1 MRVKFNSLFENIL
14 LKEGTKYDKKASKLL
29 VDADLFDQEDSDS
42 IINDLFRNKIHAFV
56 HSPSWLEKYLV
67 GIARMIVEESDGD
80 SNQAD
85 MFLDECSEVFDKYLT
100 YVKEIRDKQADPV
113 KFDRE
118 FMDKMSY
125 QEVKDF
131 NEKYQKELDQKSK
144 DELSKMNFA
153 SSNYELVP
161 INSYEEMYDKF
172 GGRLTGDGS
181 SEGYAGDGFGG
192 TAWCHTNNKSTYKY
206 WIDRGDGDNRF
217 FVLMNKNFKDIPF
230 NSKTNSEKSGK
241 DDYGNSLIAILVD
254 KYGNLKNATLRCN
267 HVGVGSNADNQYKTY
282 AELSKIAGFNV
293 EEKVK
298 ELAKESGG
306 FSKNLPKFDLAS
318 GTYHY
323 EGGELPHEML
333 IHLQDIREVFI
344 GDNVTKIEKAT
355 FLNCQN
361 LTTVYMSNRGSL
373 EVIEEAAFE
382 SCTSLWRVYLPDS
395 VKRIEDSAFRECSS
409 MRSIRMSEN
418 IEEIGDYAFFQCHS
432 LREIILPVSTA
443 VIGEQAFAHCE
454 SLEMVT
460 VKATSFNRLGKDIFD
475 YCPYSLEVVCDGF
488 ASTMAKYCEMYGY
501 NYTIPDEYLYPDSPN
516 AELPEDS

>member
-1 MRVKFNSLFENIL
+1 MRVKFNSLFENVL

-29 VDADLFDQEDSDS
+29 ASTNIYDEDTAND
-42 IINDLFRNKIHAFV
+42 IIQDLFRKDIHAFV
-56 HSPSWLEKYLV
+56 HAPNWLEKYLV
-67 GIARMIVEESDGD
+67 GIARMCIEYAGD
-80 SNQAD
+80 DIAKAED
-85 MFLDECSEVFDKYLT
+85 FLIECPEVFDKYFT
-100 YVKEIRDKQADPV
+100 YIKEIRDKQPDPV

-125 QEVKDF
+125 QDVKDF

-161 INSYEEMYDKF
+161 INSYEEMHDKF
-172 GGRLTGDGS
+172 GGKLTGDGS
-181 SEGYAGDGFGG
+181 SDGYAGDGHGG

-230 NSKTNSEKSGK
+230 NPKTNSEKSGK

-267 HVGVGSNADNQYKTY
+267 HVGVSSNADNQYKTY
-282 AELSKIAGFNV
+282 SELSKIAGFNV

-306 FSKNLPKFDLAS
+306 FSKSFPKFDLAS

-323 EGGELPHEML
+323 EGGKLPHEML
-333 IHLQDIREVFI
+333 LHLQDIREVFI
-344 GDNVTKIEKAT
+344 EDNVTKIEKAT

-361 LTTVYMSNRGSL
+361 LTTVYILNSSSL
-373 EVIEEAAFE
+373 EVIEEAAFA
-382 SCTSLWRVYLPDS
+382 SCTSLWHIYLPNS

-432 LREIILPVSTA
+432 LKEITLPVSTA
-443 VIGEQAFAHCE
+443 VIGKQAFAHCE
-454 SLEMVT
+454 SLEKVT
-460 VKATSFNRLGKDIFD
+460 VKATSFNKLGEDIFD
-475 YCPYSLEVVCDGF
+475 YCSNDLIVNCYGYLSIMPYYCD
-488 ASTMAKYCEMYGY
+488 KYGY
-501 NYTIPDEYLYPDSPN
+501 NYKKV
-516 AELPEDS
+516 